1 MDAQEWREAYFPGL
15 SGEAFGDAKDEWRQW
30 NRFFDMLCVFPAME
44 QAPPRGEV
52 REIFDTLFQKEQRA
66 EEAGRKLP
74 LRHFLHPERM
84 TPVEM
89 IAFLA
94 AAGAERDRKYESLF
108 TSLQKEGEVRPTA
121 GLVHR
126 LCDFFLGEEEND
138 PAILLREES
147 FFSRYVAE
155 RAGAGR
161 GVFCLSQ
168 PITLCKEALL
178 AMSGASIPAGE
189 AEPFLEIVETGEPLP
204 EYLCHEAEFQV
215 LTDLYVG
222 LSMPGEQGV
231 IELVGTRGTGRRF
244 LARRLGS
251 LGGLDVV
258 CLRTRELLSLPLRE
272 VEKILNRAARKQI
285 YEGALIYLA
294 DADLP
299 EGGEAAFQRMLSF
312 LQARVKI
319 LLAGTET
326 PWPDE
331 LRIRGAHSVLPV
343 SYPSY
348 QEQKQFWQAFAAQQE
363 LSFGKDVDLD
373 ELVSKYD
380 MTPGRI
386 RSVVT
391 GSALRAGAG
400 EDGTVVPRA
409 LLEEQIRYSCAAS
422 FGELATRLESPF
434 TWEDLQ
440 LSDESR
446 RLLQEACDRIRYRSK
461 VHVDFGFGK
470 KLPYG
475 KGTSIVLY
483 GPPGTG
489 KTMAAQVMANEL
501 GLDLYR
507 IDLSQVG
514 SKYIGETEKNLGAI
528 FAAARF
534 SNSILF
540 FDEADALFT
549 KRTDVTN
556 SNDRF
561 ANSQTAY
568 LLQKIEEYSGMS
580 ILATNVMQNFD
591 AAFKRRM
598 TYMIPIEKPDEAAR
612 LSLWEKAFP
621 KETPLEEDVDFRIY
635 AKVADLTGS
644 SIKSAA
650 LTAAY
655 RAAAEQRSITND
667 DLVRAVE
674 MEYRRTGRTGI
685 GNELY
690 GTLYARNAGAQ
701 MSRVSQEQTGG
712 AT

>member
-1 MDAQEWREAYFPGL
+1 MDAQEWREQYFPGL
-15 SGEAFGDAKDEWRQW
+15 TEEPFGSAEDEWLQW
-30 NRFFDMLCVFPAME
+30 SRFLDMLCSFPS
-44 QAPPRGEV
+44 
-52 REIFDTLFQKEQRA
+52 A
-66 EEAGRKLP
+66 EELPDRRSVRALFDVLLKKGQRSEEMGQRLP
-74 LRHFLHPERM
+74 LRHFLNPERM

-89 IAFLA
+89 TAFLA
-94 AAGAERDRKYESLF
+94 AACLERDRKYESLF
-108 TSLQKEGEVRPTA
+108 ASLQREGEARPTV
-121 GLVHR
+121 GLVHE
-126 LCDFFLGEEEND
+126 LCGFFLGEEND
-138 PAILLREES
+138 PEILLREDS
-147 FFSRYVAE
+147 FFSRYVA
-155 RAGAGR
+155 RSAGARR
-161 GVFCLSQ
+161 GASRLSQ
-168 PITLCKEALL
+168 PIVLCKEALL
-178 AMSGASIPAGE
+178 ALLEAPIPAGD
-189 AEPFLEIVETGEPLP
+189 AEPFLEVVDTGKPLP
-204 EYLCHEAEFQV
+204 QFLCHEAEFQA
-215 LTDLYVG
+215 LTDIFVG

-231 IELVGTRGTGRRF
+231 IELVGIRGTGRRF

-251 LGGLDVV
+251 LGNLDVV
-258 CLRTRELLSLPLRE
+258 CLRMREILQLPVKE
-272 VEKILNRAARKQI
+272 ATKILDRAARKHI
-285 YEGALIYLA
+285 YEGALVYLE

-299 EGGEAAFQRMLSF
+299 EGQEIAFQRLLSF
-312 LQARVKI
+312 LQTRVKI
-319 LLAGTET
+319 LLTGTEA
-326 PWPDE
+326 PWPDD

-343 SYPSY
+343 SHPSY
-348 QEQKQFWQAFAAQQE
+348 REQRQFWQEFADQRE

-380 MTPGRI
+380 MSPGRI
-386 RSVVT
+386 STVVT

-400 EDGTVVPRA
+400 EGGSIVSRA
-409 LLEEQIRYSCAAS
+409 LLEEQIRISCAAS

-446 RLLQEACDRIRYRSK
+446 RLLQEACDRIRYRSR
-461 VHVDFGFGK
+461 VYVDFGFGR

-475 KGTSIVLY
+475 SGTSIVLY

-489 KTMAAQVMANEL
+489 KTMAAQVMAKEL
-501 GLDLYR
+501 GLDIYR

-598 TYMIPIEKPDEAAR
+598 TYMIPIEKPDEASR
-612 LSLWEKAFP
+612 LSLWEKSFP
-621 KETPLEEDVDFRIY
+621 KETPLESDVDFRVY

-650 LTAAY
+650 LSAAF
-655 RAAAEQRSITND
+655 RAAAEQRRVTND
-667 DLVRAVE
+667 DLIKAVE

-690 GTLYARNAGAQ
+690 GALYARSAG
-701 MSRVSQEQTGG
+701 EQLRRGASEQPGG
-712 AT
+712 GI